1 MKPKRHPKPAR
12 SDPSIDDVTE
22 GEVSLS
28 GTYPTPPELEKL
40 RELNAKPQG
49 LIYEGGE
56 VVDDYIET
64 AYYVR
69 LQVIDKQHHTTGTGF
84 IKMDKPNGS
93 DLNLKPISTNVSQ
106 ASCKWNPATND
117 WVPEADQSHASPTQV
132 TAKQSLAPRAQ
143 MDGCTQLVICYVII

>member
-1 MKPKRHPKPAR
+1 MARPERSDAHLPPEEARRIEDEARRYYEEMKPKRHPKPAR

-22 GEVSLS
+22 GE
-28 GTYPTPPELEKL
+28 
-40 RELNAKPQG
+40 G

-64 AYYVR
+64 AYCVR

-117 WVPEADQSHASPTQV
+117 WVPEANQ
-132 TAKQSLAPRAQ
+132 Q
-143 MDGCTQLVICYVII
+143 MIPVSRKPNRSDS